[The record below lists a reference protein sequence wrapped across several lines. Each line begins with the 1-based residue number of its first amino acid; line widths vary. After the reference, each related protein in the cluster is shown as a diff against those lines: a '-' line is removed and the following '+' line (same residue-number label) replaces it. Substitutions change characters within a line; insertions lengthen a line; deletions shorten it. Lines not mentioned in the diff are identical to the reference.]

1 MIAVDEAALECDLCE
16 TYHIMDYREL
26 PARRAALFACGLP
39 PDSRI
44 MRKLDGAPAG
54 PELLLLA
61 RICDALHVLIWQNTR
76 DGMEGRNPPQSIFR
90 AMMATVNPEPEA
102 VGFDSPEDFNEWREA
117 ITRGNDN
124 G

>member
-1 MIAVDEAALECDLCE
+1 
-16 TYHIMDYREL
+16 
-26 PARRAALFACGLP
+26 
-39 PDSRI
+39 

-117 ITRGNDN
+117 MTRGNDN